1 MLGSSE
7 FAAWYRD
14 NHAGVL
20 ATLTRTAGST
30 EVAEDVAAEAFAR
43 AFERWDRVRAMD
55 APRSW
60 LYTVALNLLRR
71 RGRRM
76 AIERDLLRRTPPAES
91 PPPALDPG
99 VWAAVR
105 SLPER
110 QRTAVALRYVLDLP
124 EAEVAQIMGTT
135 RGSASATLT
144 TARRRLESLL
154 ACPEPD
160 LEEV

>member
-1 MLGSSE
+1 
-7 FAAWYRD
+7 
-14 NHAGVL
+14 
-20 ATLTRTAGST
+20 
-30 EVAEDVAAEAFAR
+30 
-43 AFERWDRVRAMD
+43 
-55 APRSW
+55 
-60 LYTVALNLLRR
+60 
-71 RGRRM
+71 M

-91 PPPALDPG
+91 PPPALDAG